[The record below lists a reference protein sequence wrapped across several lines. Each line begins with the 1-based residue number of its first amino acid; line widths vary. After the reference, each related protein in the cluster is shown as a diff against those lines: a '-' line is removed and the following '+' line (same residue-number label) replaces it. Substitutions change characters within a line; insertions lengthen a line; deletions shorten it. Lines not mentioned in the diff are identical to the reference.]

1 MDELSLLFQ
10 DIEFHE
16 RFRGYDPDEVDAYVD
31 RVAKA
36 AALVQGRLSELQQ
49 RAEAAEARAM
59 ESGGSSETEATL
71 TRTLILAQRTADA
84 AVAEAKEEAAFIVA
98 GAESGAEAA
107 LRVAQ
112 AEASATT
119 KAADENASRVM
130 AEAETDKR
138 RILFDAEAVA
148 EAAASSEHDRLA
160 SEIAEFEQYRGF
172 LSDDVE
178 ILERH
183 LLEQRNVLAAAVTI
197 LTDLVDQPETFRAAP
212 APATSGIELELTVE
226 SLPLEESDMAAEAT
240 TDQEM
245 APVEEVI
252 AVEEEMPVVEELIAV
267 EEVIAVEEEMPVV
280 EELIAVEEV
289 IAVEEESPVDEV
301 VVVEVLAV
309 EEEAMVE
316 EVLAVEELHAV
327 EELPVMEEI
336 LAEVTPVDGV
346 HDADEGE
353 STPEPAPVSAWDE
366 PVFAPD
372 SPIDLTIAP
381 VEAVLAESMNE
392 STEEIRPA
400 DSSTPQTHD
409 VPELSATFAPEA
421 EMASFP
427 PLLITVSD
435 LDPAEAS
442 TPMAFAMDPGP
453 ATAPMPVIDE
463 ASLFSE
469 PDPGLEQVDP
479 FLAQLR
485 EAVAGNDEVVLGD
498 DALSAFFDQ
507 DDDDVERSWF
517 GKRR

>member
-267 EEVIAVEEEMPVV
+267 EEVIAVEEE
-280 EELIAVEEV
+280 
-289 IAVEEESPVDEV
+289 SPVDEV